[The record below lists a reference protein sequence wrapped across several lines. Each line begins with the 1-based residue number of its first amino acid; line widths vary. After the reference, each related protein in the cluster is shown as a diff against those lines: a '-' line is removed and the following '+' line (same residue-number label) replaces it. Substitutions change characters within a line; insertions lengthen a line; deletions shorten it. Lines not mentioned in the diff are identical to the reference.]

1 MRSEDRFIFHGS
13 RKRMSWPLLNGLT
26 LRTYYLSTAKYT
38 QSRQIKIIGG
48 PTLTKHAYQQETEEL
63 LTDFHSSTEGLS
75 PAEAQQRLQENGP
88 NQLKEAKKKS
98 SLTLFLETFKDAMVI
113 VLLTVAVVQMIMGAH
128 VESIVI
134 FAVLL
139 LNSFVSVIQT
149 KKAEGSL
156 DALKKLSA
164 PDASVL
170 RGGQEQ
176 SIPAKDIVTGDI
188 VILEAGDYVPADGR
202 LLEEGSL
209 KVDEGMLTG
218 ESTPA
223 EKELT
228 LLTSDVPIGDRIN
241 MVFSGTIV
249 TYGRGKFLVTATG
262 GDTEIGQVAGLLEST
277 TEQKTPLQ
285 RGLDRFSKKLSLA
298 ILVLSVVILGVQL
311 MRVFL
316 DGPTDM
322 TQDIVNAFMFAVAV
336 AVAAIPEA
344 LQSIVTIVLSL
355 GTKKMAKQHAIIRK
369 LPAVET
375 LGSTSIICTD
385 KTGTLTQNKMTVV
398 DHFLADGQSGEFS
411 KDPKQWEADEQRLI
425 EISVLANDATISEDG
440 TKLGDPTEIA
450 LIDYSEKQNQ
460 SYRELRKKYPREAEL
475 PFDSDRKLM
484 STLHTIDQKK
494 TMVTKGGPDIVFERS
509 SKVLL
514 DGQVVAFTPEIK
526 ARFQKQNEAF
536 SERALRVLA
545 FAYKEL
551 ATDDLSL
558 EDEEE
563 LILVGLLAMIDPP
576 REEVFQA
583 VADANSAGIQTVMI
597 TGDHKTTAVAIA
609 KEIGIF
615 QQGDLALTGA
625 ELDQL
630 SETELTE
637 RLEQVTV
644 YARVSPENKIRIVRA
659 WQDKGKIS
667 AMTGDGVNDAPA
679 LKQADIGI
687 AMGTGTDVA
696 KDAAAMVLT
705 DDNFASIIKA
715 VEVGRN
721 VFDNIKKAVAY
732 LFAGNLGAIIAIIL
746 ALVIGWA
753 NPFTALQLLF
763 INLVNDSLPAI
774 ALGMEKAEPT
784 IMKRQPRD
792 PDSGIFTGKTLIS
805 VTYRGILIA
814 LAVII
819 AQWLGNQQSPEMGV
833 AMAFSTLILSRTL
846 QTFAARSNTQTAF
859 QVGFL
864 SNKMVLLAIVV
875 CAALFSL
882 TLLPGLREVF
892 AIPAAFALKEI
903 GIALALAASAVL
915 LMEITKLILV
925 KVQEPKGEAQV
936 HKQ

>member
-1 MRSEDRFIFHGS
+1 MT
-13 RKRMSWPLLNGLT
+13 KT
-26 LRTYYLSTAKYT
+26 TYQKATPELMKELHTA
-38 QSRQIKIIGG
+38 
-48 PTLTKHAYQQETEEL
+48 P
-63 LTDFHSSTEGLS
+63 EGLNQT
-75 PAEAQQRLQENGP
+75 EAQQRLQENGP

-98 SLTLFLETFKDAMVI
+98 TLALFLDTFKDAMVV
-113 VLLTVAVVQMIMGAH
+113 VLLIVAIVQMVMGAH
-128 VESIVI
+128 VESLVI

-139 LNSFVSVIQT
+139 LNSVVSVIQT

-176 SIPAKDIVTGDI
+176 SIPAKDIVVGDI

-202 LLEEGSL
+202 LLEAGSL
-209 KVDEGMLTG
+209 KIDEGMLTG

-228 LLTSDVPIGDRIN
+228 TLTNEAPVGDRIN

-262 GDTEIGQVAGLLEST
+262 NETEIGQVAGLLEST

-285 RGLDRFSKKLSLA
+285 RGLDSFSKKLSIA
-298 ILVLSVVILGVQL
+298 ILILSLIILGVQL
-311 MRVFL
+311 LRIFL
-316 DGPTDM
+316 DGSTDM

-375 LGSTSIICTD
+375 LGSTSVICTD
-385 KTGTLTQNKMTVV
+385 KTGTLTQNKMTIV
-398 DHFLADGQSGEFS
+398 DHYLANGQVGEFPN
-411 KDPKQWEADEQRLI
+411 DPTDWDKDEQRLV
-425 EISVLANDATISEDG
+425 EISVLANDASISEDG

-450 LIDYSEKQNQ
+450 LIDFSEKQNQ
-460 SYRELRKKYPREAEL
+460 SYRELRKKYPRENEL

-494 TMVTKGGPDIVFERS
+494 MMLTKGGPDVVFERS
-509 SKVLL
+509 TKVLL
-514 DGQVVAFTPEIK
+514 NDQIVPLTPEIK
-526 ARFQKQNEAF
+526 AQFQKQNEAF

-545 FAYKEL
+545 FAYKVVPTTEITL
-551 ATDDLSL
+551 A
-558 EDEEE
+558 DEEE
-563 LILVGLLAMIDPP
+563 LVLVGLMAMIDPP

-583 VADANSAGIQTVMI
+583 VADANSAGIQTIMI

-615 QQGDLALTGA
+615 QPGDQALTGA
-625 ELDQL
+625 ELDRL
-630 SETELTE
+630 TETELTE
-637 RLEQVTV
+637 QLEDTTV

-659 WQDKGKIS
+659 WQDKGRIS

-696 KDAAAMVLT
+696 KDAASMVLT

-732 LFAGNLGAIIAIIL
+732 LFAGNLGAIISIIF
-746 ALVIGWA
+746 ALVVGWA

-784 IMKRQPRD
+784 IMQRQPRD
-792 PDSGIFTGKTLIS
+792 PNSGIFTGKTLTS

-814 LAVII
+814 AAVIT
-819 AQWLGNQQSPEMGV
+819 AQWIGNQQSAEIGV

-846 QTFAARSNTQTAF
+846 QTFAARSNTQTSF
-859 QVGFL
+859 QAGFF
-864 SNKMVLLAIVV
+864 SNKMVTLAVVV
-875 CAALFSL
+875 CAGLFSL
-882 TLLPGLREVF
+882 TLLPGLRAVF
-892 AIPAAFALKEI
+892 AIPATFTINDISMAL
-903 GIALALAASAVL
+903 GLAVIAVV
-915 LMEITKLILV
+915 LMEITKMIIV
-925 KVQEPKGEAQV
+925 KIQQPKGTIETN
-936 HKQ
+936 KN

>member
-1 MRSEDRFIFHGS
+1 MT
-13 RKRMSWPLLNGLT
+13 KT
-26 LRTYYLSTAKYT
+26 TYQKETPELMKELHTA
-38 QSRQIKIIGG
+38 
-48 PTLTKHAYQQETEEL
+48 P
-63 LTDFHSSTEGLS
+63 EGLNQT
-75 PAEAQQRLQENGP
+75 EAQQRLQENGP

-98 SLTLFLETFKDAMVI
+98 TLALFLDTFKDAMVV
-113 VLLTVAVVQMIMGAH
+113 VLLIVAIVQMVMGAH
-128 VESIVI
+128 VESLVI

-139 LNSFVSVIQT
+139 LNSVVSVIQT

-176 SIPAKDIVTGDI
+176 SIPAKDIVVGDI

-202 LLEEGSL
+202 LLEAGSL
-209 KVDEGMLTG
+209 KIDEGMLTG

-228 LLTSDVPIGDRIN
+228 TLTNEAPVGDRIN

-262 GDTEIGQVAGLLEST
+262 NETEIGQVAGLLEST

-285 RGLDRFSKKLSLA
+285 RGLDSFSKKLSIA
-298 ILVLSVVILGVQL
+298 ILILSLIILGVQL
-311 MRVFL
+311 LRIFL
-316 DGPTDM
+316 DGSTDM

-375 LGSTSIICTD
+375 LGSTSVICTD
-385 KTGTLTQNKMTVV
+385 KTGTLTQNKMTIV
-398 DHFLADGQSGEFS
+398 DHYLANGQVGEFPN
-411 KDPKQWEADEQRLI
+411 DPTDWDKDEQRLV
-425 EISVLANDATISEDG
+425 EISVLANDASISEDG

-450 LIDYSEKQNQ
+450 LIDFSEKQNQ
-460 SYRELRKKYPREAEL
+460 SYRELRKKYPRENEL

-494 TMVTKGGPDIVFERS
+494 MMLTKGGPDVVFERS
-509 SKVLL
+509 TKVLL
-514 DGQVVAFTPEIK
+514 NDQIVPLTPEIK
-526 ARFQKQNEAF
+526 AQFQKQNEAF

-545 FAYKEL
+545 FAYKIVSTTEITL
-551 ATDDLSL
+551 A
-558 EDEEE
+558 DEEE
-563 LILVGLLAMIDPP
+563 LVLVGLMAMIDPP

-583 VADANSAGIQTVMI
+583 VADANSAGIQTIMI

-615 QQGDLALTGA
+615 QPGDQALTGA
-625 ELDQL
+625 ELDRL
-630 SETELTE
+630 TETELTE
-637 RLEQVTV
+637 QLEDTTV

-659 WQDKGKIS
+659 WQDKGRIS

-696 KDAAAMVLT
+696 KDAASMVLT

-732 LFAGNLGAIIAIIL
+732 LFAGNLGAIISIIF
-746 ALVIGWA
+746 ALVVGWA

-784 IMKRQPRD
+784 IMQRQPRD
-792 PDSGIFTGKTLIS
+792 PNSGIFTGKTLTS

-814 LAVII
+814 AAVIT
-819 AQWLGNQQSPEMGV
+819 AQWIGNQQSAEIGV

-846 QTFAARSNTQTAF
+846 QTFAARSNTQTSF
-859 QVGFL
+859 QAGFF
-864 SNKMVLLAIVV
+864 SNKMVTLAVVV
-875 CAALFSL
+875 CAGLFSL

-892 AIPAAFALKEI
+892 AIPATFTINDISMAL
-903 GIALALAASAVL
+903 GLAVIAVV
-915 LMEITKLILV
+915 LMEITKMIIV
-925 KVQEPKGEAQV
+925 KIQQPKGTIETN
-936 HKQ
+936 KN

>member
-1 MRSEDRFIFHGS
+1 MT
-13 RKRMSWPLLNGLT
+13 KT
-26 LRTYYLSTAKYT
+26 TYQKETPELMKELHTA
-38 QSRQIKIIGG
+38 
-48 PTLTKHAYQQETEEL
+48 P
-63 LTDFHSSTEGLS
+63 EGLNQT
-75 PAEAQQRLQENGP
+75 EAQQRLQENGP

-98 SLTLFLETFKDAMVI
+98 TLALFLDTFKDAMVV
-113 VLLTVAVVQMIMGAH
+113 VLLIVAIVQMVMGAH
-128 VESIVI
+128 VESLVI

-139 LNSFVSVIQT
+139 LNSVVSVIQT

-176 SIPAKDIVTGDI
+176 SIPAKDIVVGDI

-202 LLEEGSL
+202 LLEAGSL
-209 KVDEGMLTG
+209 KIDEGMLTG

-228 LLTSDVPIGDRIN
+228 TLTNEAPVGDRIN

-262 GDTEIGQVAGLLEST
+262 NETEIGQVAGLLEST

-285 RGLDRFSKKLSLA
+285 RGLDSFSKKLSIA
-298 ILVLSVVILGVQL
+298 ILILSLIILGVQL
-311 MRVFL
+311 LRIFL
-316 DGPTDM
+316 DGSTDM

-375 LGSTSIICTD
+375 LGSTSVICTD
-385 KTGTLTQNKMTVV
+385 KTGTLTQNKMTIV
-398 DHFLADGQSGEFS
+398 DHYLANGQVDEFPN
-411 KDPKQWEADEQRLI
+411 DPTDWDKDEQRLV
-425 EISVLANDATISEDG
+425 EISVLANDASISEDG

-450 LIDYSEKQNQ
+450 LIDFSEKQNQ
-460 SYRELRKKYPREAEL
+460 SYRELRKKYPRENEL

-494 TMVTKGGPDIVFERS
+494 MMLTKGGPDVVFERS
-509 SKVLL
+509 TKVLL
-514 DGQVVAFTPEIK
+514 NDQIVPLTPEIK
-526 ARFQKQNEAF
+526 AQFQKQNEAF

-545 FAYKEL
+545 FAYKIVSTTEITL
-551 ATDDLSL
+551 A
-558 EDEEE
+558 DEEE
-563 LILVGLLAMIDPP
+563 LVLVGLMAMIDPP

-583 VADANSAGIQTVMI
+583 VADANSAGIQTIMI

-615 QQGDLALTGA
+615 QPGDQALTGA
-625 ELDQL
+625 ELDRL
-630 SETELTE
+630 TETELTE
-637 RLEQVTV
+637 QLEDTTV

-659 WQDKGKIS
+659 WQDKGRIS

-696 KDAAAMVLT
+696 KDAASMVLT

-732 LFAGNLGAIIAIIL
+732 LFAGNLGAIISIIF
-746 ALVIGWA
+746 ALVVGWA

-784 IMKRQPRD
+784 IMQRQPRD
-792 PDSGIFTGKTLIS
+792 PNSGIFTGKTLTS

-814 LAVII
+814 AAVIT
-819 AQWLGNQQSPEMGV
+819 AQWIGNQQSAEIGV

-846 QTFAARSNTQTAF
+846 QTFAARSNTQTSF
-859 QVGFL
+859 QAGFF
-864 SNKMVLLAIVV
+864 SNKMVTLAVVV
-875 CAALFSL
+875 CAGLFSL

-892 AIPAAFALKEI
+892 AIPATFTINDISMAL
-903 GIALALAASAVL
+903 GLAVIAVV
-915 LMEITKLILV
+915 LMEITKLIIV
-925 KVQEPKGEAQV
+925 KIQQPKGTIETN
-936 HKQ
+936 KN

>member
-1 MRSEDRFIFHGS
+1 M
-13 RKRMSWPLLNGLT
+13 
-26 LRTYYLSTAKYT
+26 
-38 QSRQIKIIGG
+38 
-48 PTLTKHAYQQETEEL
+48 TKHVYQKETDL
-63 LTDFHSSTEGLS
+63 LMKDLNTTADGLS
-75 PAEAQQRLQENGP
+75 SEKAQQLLQENGP
-88 NQLKEAKKKS
+88 NQLLEAKKKS
-98 SLTLFLETFKDAMVI
+98 ALTLFIETFKDAMVI
-113 VLLTVAVVQMIMGAH
+113 VLLIVAIVQMVMGAH
-128 VESIVI
+128 VESLVI

-139 LNSFVSVIQT
+139 LNSVVSVIQT

-164 PDASVL
+164 PDANVL
-170 RGGQEQ
+170 RSGQAQ
-176 SIPAKDIVTGDI
+176 TIPAKEIVPGDI
-188 VILEAGDYVPADGR
+188 IILEAGDYVPADGR
-202 LLEEGSL
+202 LLEVGSL

-223 EKELT
+223 EKKITVLSAEAP
-228 LLTSDVPIGDRIN
+228 VGDRIN

-262 GDTEIGQVAGLLEST
+262 SGTEIGQVAGLLEST

-285 RGLDRFSKKLSLA
+285 RGLDLFSKKLSLA
-298 ILVLSVVILGVQL
+298 ILILSLVILGVQL

-316 DGPTDM
+316 DGSADV
-322 TQDIVNAFMFAVAV
+322 TQDIMNAFMFAVAV

-355 GTKKMAKQHAIIRK
+355 GTKKMAKHNAIIRK

-398 DHFLADGQSGEFS
+398 DYYLANGQNGEFS
-411 KDPKQWEADEQRLI
+411 NDPQQWQIDEQRLI
-425 EISVLANDATISEDG
+425 DISVLANDAAISNDG

-450 LIDYSEKQNQ
+450 LIDFSEKQNQ
-460 SYRELRKKYPREAEL
+460 SYRELREKYPREAEL

-484 STLHTIDQKK
+484 STLHTIAQQKL
-494 TMVTKGGPDIVFERS
+494 MVTKGGPDILFERS
-509 SKVLL
+509 TKVLL
-514 DGQVVAFTPEIK
+514 NGQVVELTAELK
-526 ARFQKQNEAF
+526 ARFQKQNEHF

-545 FAYKEL
+545 FAYKEVSTNELTL
-551 ATDDLSL
+551 A
-558 EDEEE
+558 DEEE
-563 LILVGLLAMIDPP
+563 LVLVGLLAMIDPP

-583 VADANSAGIQTVMI
+583 VADANSAGIKTVMI

-615 QQGDLALTGA
+615 QSGDQALTGA

-630 SETELTE
+630 TDDELAE
-637 RLEQVTV
+637 CLEQVTV

-659 WQDKGKIS
+659 WQEKGKIS

-732 LFAGNLGAIIAIIL
+732 LFAGNLGAIIAIVFAL
-746 ALVIGWA
+746 AIGWS

-792 PDSGIFTGKTLIS
+792 PNSGIFTGKTLVS

-814 LAVII
+814 LAVIT
-819 AQWLGNQQSPEMGV
+819 AQWLGNQQSPETGV
-833 AMAFSTLILSRTL
+833 AMAFTTLILSRTL
-846 QTFAARSNTQTAF
+846 QTFAARSNTQTSL
-859 QVGFL
+859 QVGLF
-864 SNKMVLLAIVV
+864 SNKMVLLAILV
-875 CAALFSL
+875 CSGLFSL

-892 AIPAAFALKEI
+892 AIPSTFALTEI
-903 GIALALAASAVL
+903 GLALSLAVSAVL
-915 LMEITKLILV
+915 LMEITKLIIV
-925 KVQEPKGEAQV
+925 KIQEPKPEIQLT
-936 HKQ
+936 KS

>member
-1 MRSEDRFIFHGS
+1 MKDL
-13 RKRMSWPLLNGLT
+13 KAAP
-26 LRTYYLSTAKYT
+26 
-38 QSRQIKIIGG
+38 
-48 PTLTKHAYQQETEEL
+48 
-63 LTDFHSSTEGLS
+63 EGLS
-75 PAEAQQRLQENGP
+75 QAEAQQRLQENGP
-88 NQLKEAKKKS
+88 NQLKEAKKKTTLS
-98 SLTLFLETFKDAMVI
+98 LFLETFKDAMVV
-113 VLLTVAVVQMIMGAH
+113 VLLIVAVVQMVMGAH

-139 LNSFVSVIQT
+139 LNSVVSVIQT

-176 SIPAKDIVTGDI
+176 SIPAKEIVTGDI

-223 EKELT
+223 EKEIT
-228 LLTSDVPIGDRIN
+228 ILTSDVPVGDRLN

-262 GDTEIGQVAGLLEST
+262 AETEIGQVAGLLEST

-285 RGLDRFSKKLSLA
+285 RGLDRFSKKLSIA
-298 ILVLSVVILGVQL
+298 ILILSIVILGVQL
-311 MRVFL
+311 LRVFL
-316 DGPTDM
+316 EGSADM

-411 KDPKQWEADEQRLI
+411 KDPKNWEADEQRLI
-425 EISVLANDATISEDG
+425 EISVLANDATISENG

-460 SYRELRKKYPREAEL
+460 SYRELRKRSPREAEL

-484 STLHTIDQKK
+484 STLHTIDQKR

-514 DGQVVAFTPEIK
+514 DGEVVEFTPELK
-526 ARFQKQNEAF
+526 TRFQKQNEDF
-536 SERALRVLA
+536 SKRALRVLA
-545 FAYKEL
+545 FAYKEVTANEL
-551 ATDDLSL
+551 TL
-558 EDEEE
+558 EDENE
-563 LILVGLLAMIDPP
+563 LVLVGLLAMIDPP

-583 VADANSAGIQTVMI
+583 VADAKSAGIQTVMI

-609 KEIGIF
+609 QEIGIF
-615 QQGDLALTGA
+615 EKGDMALTGA

-630 SETELTE
+630 RETELTE
-637 RLEQVTV
+637 QLEQITV

-732 LFAGNLGAIIAIIL
+732 LFAGNLGAIIAIIFSL
-746 ALVIGWA
+746 AIGWA

-784 IMKRQPRD
+784 IMQRQPRD

-814 LAVII
+814 LAVIV
-819 AQWLGNQQSPEMGV
+819 AQWLGNQQSAEIGV
-833 AMAFSTLILSRTL
+833 AMAFTTLILSRTL
-846 QTFAARSNTQTAF
+846 QTFAARSNTQTSIQAGLF
-859 QVGFL
+859 

-875 CAALFSL
+875 CGGLFSL

-892 AIPAAFALKEI
+892 AIPAAFALKDI
-903 GIALALAASAVL
+903 GLALALAATAVL

-925 KVQEPKGEAQV
+925 KVQEPKSKAELN
-936 HKQ
+936 KN

>member
-1 MRSEDRFIFHGS
+1 MT
-13 RKRMSWPLLNGLT
+13 KT
-26 LRTYYLSTAKYT
+26 TYQKETPELMKELHTA
-38 QSRQIKIIGG
+38 
-48 PTLTKHAYQQETEEL
+48 P
-63 LTDFHSSTEGLS
+63 EGLNQT
-75 PAEAQQRLQENGP
+75 EAQQRLQENGP

-98 SLTLFLETFKDAMVI
+98 TLALFLDTFKDAMVV
-113 VLLTVAVVQMIMGAH
+113 VLLIVAIVQMVMGAH
-128 VESIVI
+128 VESLVI

-139 LNSFVSVIQT
+139 LNSVVSVIQT

-176 SIPAKDIVTGDI
+176 SIPAKDIVVGDI

-202 LLEEGSL
+202 LLEAGSL
-209 KVDEGMLTG
+209 KIDEGMLTG

-228 LLTSDVPIGDRIN
+228 TLTNEAPVGDRIN

-262 GDTEIGQVAGLLEST
+262 NETEIGQVAGLLEST

-285 RGLDRFSKKLSLA
+285 RGLDSFSKKLSIA
-298 ILVLSVVILGVQL
+298 ILILSLIILGVQL
-311 MRVFL
+311 LRIFL
-316 DGPTDM
+316 DGSTDM

-375 LGSTSIICTD
+375 LGSTSVICTD
-385 KTGTLTQNKMTVV
+385 KTGTLTQNKMTIV
-398 DHFLADGQSGEFS
+398 DHYLANGQVGEFPN
-411 KDPKQWEADEQRLI
+411 DPTDWDKDEQRLV
-425 EISVLANDATISEDG
+425 EISVLANDASISEDG

-450 LIDYSEKQNQ
+450 LIDFSEKQNQ
-460 SYRELRKKYPREAEL
+460 SYRELRKKYPRENEL

-494 TMVTKGGPDIVFERS
+494 MMLTKGGPDVVFERS
-509 SKVLL
+509 TKVLL
-514 DGQVVAFTPEIK
+514 NDQIVPLTPEIK
-526 ARFQKQNEAF
+526 AQFQKQNEAF

-545 FAYKEL
+545 FAYKVVPTTEITL
-551 ATDDLSL
+551 A
-558 EDEEE
+558 DEEE
-563 LILVGLLAMIDPP
+563 LVLVGLMAMIDPP

-583 VADANSAGIQTVMI
+583 VADANSAGIQTIMI

-615 QQGDLALTGA
+615 QAGDQALTGA
-625 ELDQL
+625 ELDRL
-630 SETELTE
+630 TETELTE
-637 RLEQVTV
+637 QLEDTTV

-659 WQDKGKIS
+659 WQDKGRIS

-696 KDAAAMVLT
+696 KDAASMVLT

-732 LFAGNLGAIIAIIL
+732 LFAGNLGAIISIIF
-746 ALVIGWA
+746 ALVVGWA

-784 IMKRQPRD
+784 IMQRQPRD
-792 PDSGIFTGKTLIS
+792 PNSGIFTGKTLTS

-814 LAVII
+814 AAVIT
-819 AQWLGNQQSPEMGV
+819 AQWIGNQQSAEIGV

-846 QTFAARSNTQTAF
+846 QTFAARSNTQTSF
-859 QVGFL
+859 QAGFF
-864 SNKMVLLAIVV
+864 SNKMVTLAVVV
-875 CAALFSL
+875 CAGLFSL

-892 AIPAAFALKEI
+892 AIPATFTINDISMAL
-903 GIALALAASAVL
+903 GLAVIAVV
-915 LMEITKLILV
+915 LMEITKLIIV
-925 KVQEPKGEAQV
+925 KIQQPKGTIETN
-936 HKQ
+936 KN

>member
-1 MRSEDRFIFHGS
+1 M
-13 RKRMSWPLLNGLT
+13 
-26 LRTYYLSTAKYT
+26 
-38 QSRQIKIIGG
+38 
-48 PTLTKHAYQQETEEL
+48 TKPIYQQEIKEL
-63 LTDFHSSTEGLS
+63 MHGLNTAPEGLS
-75 PAEAQQRLQENGP
+75 QTEAQQRLQENGP

-113 VLLTVAVVQMIMGAH
+113 VLLIVAIIQMIMGAH

-139 LNSFVSVIQT
+139 LNSVVSVIQT

-170 RGGQEQ
+170 RAGQEQ
-176 SIPAKDIVTGDI
+176 SIPAKEIVPGDI

-202 LLEEGSL
+202 LLEAGSL

-218 ESTPA
+218 ESVPA
-223 EKELT
+223 EKETT
-228 LLTSDVPIGDRIN
+228 LLTQEVPIGDRTN

-262 GDTEIGQVAGLLEST
+262 SQTEIGQVAGLLEST

-285 RGLDRFSKKLSLA
+285 RGLDQFSKKLSIA
-298 ILVLSVVILGVQL
+298 ILILSLVILGVQL
-311 MRVFL
+311 VRVFL
-316 DGPTDM
+316 DGSADLP
-322 TQDIVNAFMFAVAV
+322 QDVLNAFMFAVAV

-355 GTKKMAKQHAIIRK
+355 GTKKMAKQSAIIRK

-385 KTGTLTQNKMTVV
+385 KTGTLTQNKMTVL
-398 DHFLADGQSGEFS
+398 DHFLADGQNGEFS
-411 KDPKQWEADEQRLI
+411 ADPKQWETDEQRLI
-425 EISVLANDATISEDG
+425 AISVLANDATISDDG

-450 LIDYSEKQNQ
+450 LIDFSEKHNQ
-460 SYRELRKKYPREAEL
+460 SYRALRKQYPREAEL

-484 STLHTIDQKK
+484 STLHTINQQKI
-494 TMVTKGGPDIVFERS
+494 MVTKGGPDIVFERS

-514 DGQVVAFTPEIK
+514 DGQVVAFTPELK
-526 ARFQKQNEAF
+526 TRFQKQNEAF

-545 FAYKEL
+545 FAYKEVTTDSLTL
-551 ATDDLSL
+551 A
-558 EDEEE
+558 DEEN
-563 LILVGLLAMIDPP
+563 LVLVGLLAMIDPP

-583 VADANSAGIQTVMI
+583 VADAKSAGIQTVMI

-630 SETELTE
+630 SETELAE
-637 RLEQVTV
+637 QLEHITV

-659 WQDKGKIS
+659 WQAKGKIS

-705 DDNFASIIKA
+705 DDNFASIIQA
-715 VEVGRN
+715 IQVGRN

-732 LFAGNLGAIIAIIL
+732 LFAGNLGAIITIL
-746 ALVIGWA
+746 FALVIGWS

-792 PDSGIFTGKTLIS
+792 PNSGIFTGRTLIS

-814 LAVII
+814 LAVIT
-819 AQWLGNQQSPEMGV
+819 AQWIGNQQSAEMGV

-846 QTFAARSNTQTAF
+846 QTFPARSNTQTAL
-859 QVGFL
+859 QVGLF
-864 SNKMVLLAIVV
+864 SNKMVWLAILV
-875 CAALFSL
+875 CAGLFSL

-903 GIALALAASAVL
+903 GVAFALAISAVL
-915 LMEITKLILV
+915 LMELTKLIIV
-925 KVQEPKGEAQV
+925 KVQAPK
-936 HKQ
+936 